1 MSDLET
7 FQKETRAWLEK
18 NCPVEMREPIK
29 GDDDMCWGG
38 RGFKFQSEAQKLW
51 LERMAAKG
59 WTTPTWPKEY
69 GGGRRK
75 NKSICQRSCAGKS
88 GGAKGIQNQAP
99 VQISQLLPR
108 NAKIKAIIF

>member
-69 GGGRRK
+69 GGGSVVPRLLRAKRRFRPR
-75 NKSICQRSCAGKS
+75 RSCDEM
-88 GGAKGIQNQAP
+88 
-99 VQISQLLPR
+99 R
-108 NAKIKAIIF
+108 R